1 MTASIDAH
9 VRLDTHPTHPSAV
22 QAVLTGT
29 QARVASTALEAAGWS
44 AAATGVM
51 ALARIDHEEP
61 YWAADAAQHLTAEGI
76 TVEITPRLQEAI
88 DENGPGRTTQC
99 PGAPA
104 AKSARSPT
112 RRRRSTTTS
121 ATATS

>member
-1 MTASIDAH
+1 MTASIDDH

-51 ALARIDHEEP
+51 VLARIDHEEP

-76 TVEITPRLQEAI
+76 TVEITR
-88 DENGPGRTTQC
+88 
-99 PGAPA
+99 
-104 AKSARSPT
+104 
-112 RRRRSTTTS
+112 
-121 ATATS
+121 